1 MPKTVTIELPE
12 ESHNAFFAVAYAL
25 SELAGESAPTPEQ
38 LMQMA
43 LNPEAA
49 AALYEAFVRK
59 ASPQITLASS

>member
-1 MPKTVTIELPE
+1 MPKPVTLELSE

-25 SELAGESAPTPEQ
+25 GELAGDSAPTPEQ

-49 AALYEAFVRK
+49 AALYEAFIRK
-59 ASPQITLASS
+59 ASPQSALAGS

>member
-1 MPKTVTIELPE
+1 MSKTVTLELSE

-49 AALYEAFVRK
+49 AALYEAFIRK
-59 ASPQITLASS
+59 ASSQPALSGS